1 MSKRFLNDNKLID
14 VLRWFARREQV
25 AYRVISRIALYKDNE
40 QGPVITIR

>member
-1 MSKRFLNDNKLID
+1 MSMRFLNDNKLID

-25 AYRVISRIALYKDNE
+25 AYRVIKDNE